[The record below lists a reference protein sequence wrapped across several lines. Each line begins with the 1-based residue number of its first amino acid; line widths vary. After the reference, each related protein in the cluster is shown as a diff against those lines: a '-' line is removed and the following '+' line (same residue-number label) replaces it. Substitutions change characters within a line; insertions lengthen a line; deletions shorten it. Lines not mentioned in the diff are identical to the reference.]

1 MSLLHGNSGKIPHIL
16 LIRRMWNSQKPH
28 LAFEWLPLQPFM
40 KSGFVN
46 LFGRPNAGK
55 STLLNALI
63 GEKLAIVS
71 HKVQTTRH
79 RIKGIITTPEYQMIL
94 SDTPG
99 IIDPRY
105 KLHEKMMDSVKQA
118 LADTDL
124 ALLLVDGRNSPE
136 ENDQIFAGL
145 HLKVPAL
152 VLINKT
158 ESMKK
163 AETDALIAF
172 FKPKKYASDVI
183 AISALKKIN
192 TDFLLERILQLLP
205 EGEPFFDGDEMTD
218 RPVKFFVGEIIRE
231 KIFGMYDDEIP
242 YHTAVLVQEYKE
254 KDTLTKIQADI
265 IVQRETQKGI
275 LLGESGKMIRMLGT
289 EARKEIEAF
298 IGRKVFLE
306 LFVRVRP
313 KWRDNEWQLREY
325 GY

>member
-1 MSLLHGNSGKIPHIL
+1 
-16 LIRRMWNSQKPH
+16 
-28 LAFEWLPLQPFM
+28 M

-46 LFGRPNAGK
+46 LFGKPNAGK
-55 STLLNALI
+55 STLLNTLM

-79 RIKGIITTPEYQMIL
+79 RIKGILTAPSYQLIL

-118 LADTDL
+118 VADTDL
-124 ALLLVDGRNSPE
+124 ALLLLDGKDNLE

-152 VLINKT
+152 VLINKSERMT
-158 ESMKK
+158 E
-163 AETDALIAF
+163 AEIETVKLF
-172 FKPKKYASDVI
+172 FKEKKYVTELL

-192 TDFLLERILQLLP
+192 TDFLFERIIQHLP
-205 EGEPFFDGDEMTD
+205 EGEAFFDGDEMTD
-218 RPVKFFVGEIIRE
+218 RPVKFFVGEMIRE
-231 KIFGMYDDEIP
+231 KIFGMYEDEIP

-275 LLGESGKMIRMLGT
+275 LLGEGGKMIRQLGT

-298 IGRKVFLE
+298 VGRKVFLE
-306 LFVRVRP
+306 LFVKVRP

>member
-1 MSLLHGNSGKIPHIL
+1 
-16 LIRRMWNSQKPH
+16 
-28 LAFEWLPLQPFM
+28 M

-46 LFGRPNAGK
+46 LFGKPNAGK
-55 STLLNALI
+55 STLLNTLM

-79 RIKGIITTPEYQMIL
+79 RIKGIITAPEYQIIL

-99 IIDPRY
+99 IIVPMY
-105 KLHEKMMDSVKQA
+105 KLHEKMMESVRQA
-118 LADTDL
+118 VVDTDL
-124 ALLLVDGRNSPE
+124 ALLLMDGKENPG
-136 ENDQIFAGL
+136 ENDQIFSGL

-152 VLINKT
+152 VLINKSEHLSEADISSLT
-158 ESMKK
+158 E
-163 AETDALIAF
+163 F
-172 FKPKKYASDVI
+172 FKEKKYCTDVL

-192 TDFLLERILQLLP
+192 TDLLFERIIQLLP
-205 EGEPFFDGDEMTD
+205 EGEAFFDGDEMTD
-218 RPVKFFVGEIIRE
+218 RPVKFFVGEMIRE
-231 KIFGMYDDEIP
+231 KIFSMYEDEIP
-242 YHTAVLVQEYKE
+242 YHTAVLVQEYRE

-275 LLGESGKMIRMLGT
+275 LLGEGGKMIRRLGMD
-289 EARKEIEAF
+289 ARKEIEAF

-306 LFVRVRP
+306 LFVKVRP